1 LRDGSAPLIIRGWGA
16 PLLAVCRRSTLVS
29 RSTRTPRNGVMGRRS
44 LGWWCFPGTTAVGMV
59 PVTAG
64 MVDR

>member
-1 LRDGSAPLIIRGWGA
+1 MQRVQVV
-16 PLLAVCRRSTLVS
+16 AVVAVVTLCRRSTLVS
-29 RSTRTPRNGVMGRRS
+29 RSTRAPRNGALGRRS